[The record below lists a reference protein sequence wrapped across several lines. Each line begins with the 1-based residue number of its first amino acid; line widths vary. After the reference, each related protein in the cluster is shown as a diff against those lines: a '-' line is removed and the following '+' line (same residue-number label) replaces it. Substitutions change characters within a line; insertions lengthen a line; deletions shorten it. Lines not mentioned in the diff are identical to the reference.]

1 MRLAERTVL
10 VVEDHEFQRRTIRQ
24 ILSNL
29 GVGSVLEAEDGEA
42 ALAQIDDLQGGDVL
56 VCDLDMPGMDGV
68 ELLRLV
74 ALRADGPSIVI
85 ASGLSAEALS
95 AAEDRARADGLTVLG
110 AVRKPLTARRLLGVL
125 QPT

>member
-29 GVGSVLEAEDGEA
+29 GVGSVLEAADGEA
-42 ALAQIDDLQGGDVL
+42 ALARLHELHIGDVL

-85 ASGLSAEALS
+85 ASGLSAEVLA
-95 AAEDRARADGLTVLG
+95 AAEARARADGLTVLG